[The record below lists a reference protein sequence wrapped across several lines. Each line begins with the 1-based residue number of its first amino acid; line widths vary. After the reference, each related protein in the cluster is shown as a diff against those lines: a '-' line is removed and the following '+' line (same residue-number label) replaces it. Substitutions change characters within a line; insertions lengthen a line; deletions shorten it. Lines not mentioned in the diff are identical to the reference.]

1 MIKYLITIV
10 ILALCITS
18 AVAQDK
24 ANTDAA
30 TPPTTNKED
39 AVEKEYQKLLDDDDE
54 AQAEM
59 DEWIKQTS
67 QQLTNVFS
75 ASQITLK
82 LKIEQRLE
90 QVKKDY
96 EAFLKKYPDHT
107 KARIAYA
114 SFLSDIG
121 KEEESFQQLEI
132 AKQKDPKNPAVWN
145 NLANYYGHNDSTTNA
160 FYHYEKA
167 IELNPNEPVYYK
179 NFATTIYMFR
189 DESMDYYKL
198 SEEQVI
204 EKAAGLYKKALQL
217 NPKDFHI
224 ACDLAQTYYGYKLP
238 QVPVKELRQN
248 KQIQQLA
255 DKAIDAW
262 KVAEKLARD
271 NIEKQGIKIHIARWQ
286 ISSGKLTEAKKT
298 LESVNLD
305 MYQTIKESLDKKI
318 QSLETELSEANNQ

>member
-1 MIKYLITIV
+1 MIKYIIPIV
-10 ILALCITS
+10 ILAISITS

-24 ANTDAA
+24 SNTDGESSSI
-30 TPPTTNKED
+30 TNQDE
-39 AVEKEYQKLLDDDDE
+39 VIEKEYQKLLDEDDE

-59 DEWIKQTS
+59 DDWIKQTNDQS
-67 QQLTNVFS
+67 TNSFS
-75 ASQITLK
+75 ASQITLR

-96 EAFLKKYPDHT
+96 EAFLKKYPNHT

-179 NFATTIYMFR
+179 NYATTIYMFR

-198 SEEQVI
+198 SEEEVI

-217 NPKDFHI
+217 NPKDFHT
-224 ACDLAQTYYGYKLP
+224 ANDLAQTYYGYKLP
-238 QVPVKELRQN
+238 QVSTKELRN
-248 KQIQQLA
+248 NRQIQQLA

-271 NIEKQGIKIHIARWQ
+271 DVEKQGVKIHIARWQ
-286 ISSGKLTEAKKT
+286 ISSGRLTEAKNT
-298 LESVNLD
+298 LQSVKLD
-305 MYQTIKESLDKKI
+305 MYETIKESLDKKI
-318 QSLETELSEANNQ
+318 QSMESELSEANNQ

>member
-1 MIKYLITIV
+1 MIKYIIPIV
-10 ILALCITS
+10 ILSISITS

-24 ANTDAA
+24 TNAEAASTSITNQDDAI
-30 TPPTTNKED
+30 
-39 AVEKEYQKLLDDDDE
+39 EKEYQKLLDEDDE
-54 AQAEM
+54 AQSEM
-59 DEWIKQTS
+59 DDWIKQTNDQS
-67 QQLTNVFS
+67 TNSFS
-75 ASQITLK
+75 ASQITLR
-82 LKIEQRLE
+82 LKIEQRLD
-90 QVKKDY
+90 QVKKSY
-96 EAFLKKYPDHT
+96 EAFLKKYPNHT

-167 IELNPNEPVYYK
+167 IELNPSEPVYYK

-189 DESMDYYKL
+189 DESMEYYKL

-217 NPKDFHI
+217 NPKDFH
-224 ACDLAQTYYGYKLP
+224 AASDLAQTYYGYKLP
-238 QVPVKELRQN
+238 LISTKELRQN
-248 KQIQQLA
+248 KQIQQIA

-271 NIEKQGIKIHIARWQ
+271 DVEKQGIKIHIARWQ
-286 ISSGKLTEAKKT
+286 ISAGRVTEAKNT
-298 LESVNLD
+298 LESVKLD
-305 MYQTIKESLDKKI
+305 MYETIKESLDKKI
-318 QSLETELSEANNQ
+318 QSMETELSEAKNQ

>member
-1 MIKYLITIV
+1 VIKYIIPIV
-10 ILALCITS
+10 ILAISITS

-24 ANTDAA
+24 TNAAAASSSITNQDDAI
-30 TPPTTNKED
+30 
-39 AVEKEYQKLLDDDDE
+39 EKEYQKLLDEDDE

-59 DEWIKQTS
+59 DDWIKQTNDQS
-67 QQLTNVFS
+67 TNSFS

-82 LKIEQRLE
+82 LKIHQRIE
-90 QVKKDY
+90 QVKNGY
-96 EAFLKKYPDHT
+96 EAFLKKYPNHT
-107 KARIAYA
+107 KAMIAYA

-121 KEEESFQQLEI
+121 KEEESFQQLET

-189 DESMDYYKL
+189 DESMEYYKL

-217 NPKDFHI
+217 NPKDFHT
-224 ACDLAQTYYGYKLP
+224 ASDLAQTYYGYKLP
-238 QVPVKELRQN
+238 QVSAKELRNN
-248 KQIQQLA
+248 KQIQQIA

-262 KVAEKLARD
+262 KIAEKLARD
-271 NIEKQGIKIHIARWQ
+271 DVEKQGIKIHIARWQ
-286 ISSGKLTEAKKT
+286 ISSGRLSEAKNT
-298 LESVNLD
+298 LESVKLD
-305 MYQTIKESLDKKI
+305 MYETNKESLDKKI
-318 QSLETELSEANNQ
+318 QSMESELSEAKNQ